1 MLGGGFLQKYVIRKA
16 KTMGYY
22 VLCLD
27 ADPNAVGFDIADEH
41 AVINIVDEEACLA
54 YARDKQVDGVL
65 TAATDFS
72 VFDNE
77 PYSRR
82 IASARNQLPIC

>member
-27 ADPNAVGFDIADEH
+27 ADPNAVGFAIADEH
-41 AVINIVDEEACLA
+41 AVINIVDEEACL
-54 YARDKQVDGVL
+54 VGCPVL
-65 TAATDFS
+65 CS
-72 VFDNE
+72 NINSLV
-77 PYSRR
+77 
-82 IASARNQLPIC
+82 